1 MRVFLRGNERRRRRR
16 RRTPKGH
23 TGESKG
29 KKRTVRL
36 CRKRWE
42 KKETKKDSD
51 GEIVCEERRD
61 YVEIVR
67 ELGCRDCQCG
77 GGGSLVELQTYI
89 FFVKQGG
96 RWEVKNPPSAQL
108 WKLTDKLFCLD

>member
-1 MRVFLRGNERRRRRR
+1 MKGGGGRGRGGGGG
-16 RRTPKGH
+16 GH
-23 TGESKG
+23 QKDTQESQKE
-29 KKRTVRL
+29 KERTVRL